1 MTVFVC
7 TVFAILGMNHGL
19 AVQIREKT
27 EKLGFLEHKSVPDR
41 NTKYQEDTPMSLSAQ
56 EIKYGS
62 QADGS
67 ADKTAHEARPSVL
80 LSVHNEFSS
89 VEAVWRRFEKVAD
102 GFAFQTFD
110 FLETWFEH
118 IGSKADI
125 ELQIVVAWGSK
136 AKPLMILPL
145 GIELTGSMRK
155 LLWLGGDL
163 NDYNGPLLAPNFL
176 EHVAPGEFSKLWEDI
191 QAVLPAYDIAEL
203 MRQPAMIDDQP
214 NPFLELDTKLNASGA
229 HMTSMGGDFDA
240 YYDEK
245 RNSKAKRHF
254 RSRRKKLE
262 EMGETVYVHP
272 KSAKDIE
279 ASVEKLVELKSA
291 ALKAM
296 GANDF
301 LAKPGYADFY
311 KALTLKSGSEGIA
324 HVSHMEV
331 AGDYVAGNW
340 GLVHKGRFYYLL
352 ASYDGPK
359 FGRFAPGVQALVETM
374 KWAVGRGVDT
384 FDFTIGDERYKHE
397 WCETK
402 IELHDHLSAETVK
415 GRVALIRARI
425 LLTAKRTIKQTPL
438 LWESFTKLREKFGA
452 K

>member
-1 MTVFVC
+1 
-7 TVFAILGMNHGL
+7 
-19 AVQIREKT
+19 
-27 EKLGFLEHKSVPDR
+27 
-41 NTKYQEDTPMSLSAQ
+41 MSLSAQ
-56 EIKYGS
+56 EITYAPIVG
-62 QADGS
+62 GS
-67 ADKTAHEARPSVL
+67 AKETAYEARPSVL

-89 VEAVWRRFEKVAD
+89 MEAVWRRFEQVAD

-110 FLETWFEH
+110 FLETWYEH
-118 IGSKADI
+118 IGSKAGFD
-125 ELQIVVAWGSK
+125 LQIVVAWGSK

-145 GIELTGSMRK
+145 GIENCGPLKK
-155 LLWLGGDL
+155 LGWLGGDL

-203 MRQPAMIDDQP
+203 MRQPAMIDGQP
-214 NPFLELDTKLNASGA
+214 NPFLELGTKLNASGA

-245 RNSKAKRHF
+245 RTAKAKRHF

-262 EMGETVYVHP
+262 AMGETVYVHP

-311 KALTLKSGSEGIA
+311 KALALKSGSEGIA

-331 AGDYVAGNW
+331 AGAYVAGNW

-397 WCETK
+397 WCETA
-402 IELHDHLSAETVK
+402 IDLHDHLSAESFK
-415 GRVALIRARI
+415 GRVALIKTCA
-425 LLTAKRTIKQTPL
+425 LLSAKRMIKQTPV
-438 LWESFTKLREKFGA
+438 LWDSFTKLRGKFA
-452 K
+452 VT

>member
-1 MTVFVC
+1 
-7 TVFAILGMNHGL
+7 
-19 AVQIREKT
+19 
-27 EKLGFLEHKSVPDR
+27 
-41 NTKYQEDTPMSLSAQ
+41 MSLSAQ
-56 EIKYGS
+56 EIKSGPLLE
-62 QADGS
+62 GS
-67 ADKTAHEARPSVL
+67 AHETVSDGRPSVL

-110 FLETWFEH
+110 FLETWYEH
-118 IGSKADI
+118 IGSKAGID
-125 ELQIVVAWGSK
+125 LQIVVAWGSK

-145 GIELTGSMRK
+145 GIKRSGS
-155 LLWLGGDL
+155 LNTLSWLGGDL
-163 NDYNGPLLAPNFL
+163 NDYNGPLLAPNFI
-176 EHVAPGEFSKLWEDI
+176 EHVTPGEFSNLWEDI
-191 QAVLPAYDIAEL
+191 QAVLPSYDIAEL
-203 MRQPAMIDDQP
+203 MRQPAMIDGQP

-229 HMTSMGGDFDA
+229 HMTSLGRDFDT
-240 YYDEK
+240 YYEEK
-245 RNSKAKRHF
+245 RTAKAKRHF

-262 EMGETVYVHP
+262 AMGETVYVHP
-272 KSAKDIE
+272 KSAQDIE
-279 ASVEKLVELKSA
+279 ASVEKLVELKSS
-291 ALKAM
+291 ALRAM

-311 KALTLKSGSEGIA
+311 KALTLKSGSEGMA

-359 FGRFAPGVQALVETM
+359 FGRYAPGVQALVETM
-374 KWAVGRGVDT
+374 KWAVGKGVET

-397 WCETK
+397 WCETT
-402 IELHDHLSAETVK
+402 IDLHDHLSAETFK
-415 GRVALIRARI
+415 GRVALIKARVS
-425 LLTAKRTIKQTPL
+425 LAAKRTIKQTPV
-438 LWESFTKLREKFGA
+438 LWHVFTKLREKFAA

>member
-1 MTVFVC
+1 
-7 TVFAILGMNHGL
+7 
-19 AVQIREKT
+19 
-27 EKLGFLEHKSVPDR
+27 
-41 NTKYQEDTPMSLSAQ
+41 MSLSAQ
-56 EIKYGS
+56 EIKFGS
-62 QADGS
+62 LVDGS
-67 ADKTAHEARPSVL
+67 AEKTMREGRPSVL

-145 GIELTGSMRK
+145 GIEQTGTMRK
-155 LLWLGGDL
+155 LSWLGGDL
-163 NDYNGPLLAPNFL
+163 NDYNGPLLAPNFR
-176 EHVAPGEFSKLWEDI
+176 EHVGPGEFAKLWEDI

-203 MRQPAMIDDQP
+203 MRQPAMIDGQP

-245 RNSKAKRHF
+245 RTAKAKRHF

-262 EMGETVYVHP
+262 EKGETVYVHP
-272 KSAKDIE
+272 KSADEIE

-311 KALTLKSGSEGIA
+311 KALTLKSGSDGIA

-359 FGRFAPGVQALVETM
+359 FGKFAPGVQALVETM

-402 IELHDHLSAETVK
+402 IELHDHLSAQTLK
-415 GRVALIRARI
+415 GQVVLIKARM
-425 LLTAKRTIKQTPL
+425 LLAAKRTIKQTPV
-438 LWESFTKLREKFGA
+438 LWESFTKLREKFAA